1 MKNHTK
7 GDWVIKDTS
16 PNTCTSIEC
25 NGVRICEVK
34 HFSGSEIL
42 NDPDYEKGL
51 ANAQL
56 IIAAPKMLA
65 LLQKYSVI
73 QEINNFLNGN

>member
-7 GDWVIKDTS
+7 GEWVIVDTT

-25 NGVRICEVK
+25 NGMRVCEVK
-34 HFSGSEIL
+34 HYESDIL
-42 NDPDYEKGL
+42 NDPNYEEGL

-73 QEINNFLNGN
+73 QEINDFLNEI

>member
-7 GDWVIKDTS
+7 GEWIIRDTY
-16 PNTCTSIEC
+16 PTSATNIES
-25 NGVRICEVK
+25 NGIRICEVK
-34 HFSGSEIL
+34 HYDSVLL
-42 NDPDYEKGL
+42 NDVNYEEGF

-73 QEINNFLNGN
+73 QEINDFLNEI

>member
-7 GDWVIKDTS
+7 GEWVIRDTY
-16 PNTCTSIEC
+16 PTTATNIDC

-34 HFSGSEIL
+34 HYDSNTL
-42 NDPDYEKGL
+42 NDVKYEEGL

-73 QEINNFLNGN
+73 QEINNFLNGI

>member
-7 GDWVIKDTS
+7 GEWVIRDTH
-16 PNTCTSIEC
+16 PTTSTTIEC

-34 HFSGSEIL
+34 HFSGSKIL
-42 NDPDYEKGL
+42 NDPDYEEGL
-51 ANAQL
+51 ANAEL

-73 QEINNFLNGN
+73 QEINDFLNGN

>member
-1 MKNHTK
+1 MKKHTK
-7 GDWVIKDTS
+7 GEWIIRDTT

-25 NGVRICEVK
+25 NGMRVCEVK
-34 HFSGSEIL
+34 HYSGSEIL
-42 NDPDYEKGL
+42 NDPDYEEGL
-51 ANAQL
+51 ANAEL

-73 QEINNFLNGN
+73 QEINDFLNGN

>member
-7 GDWVIKDTS
+7 GDWVIRDTY
-16 PNTCTSIEC
+16 PTSATNIEC
-25 NGVRICEVK
+25 NGMRVCEVK
-34 HFSGSEIL
+34 HYESDIL
-42 NDPDYEKGL
+42 NDPNYEEGL

-73 QEINNFLNGN
+73 QEINDFLNGN

>member
-1 MKNHTK
+1 MKKHTK
-7 GDWVIKDTS
+7 GEWIIRDTY
-16 PNTCTSIEC
+16 PTSATNIES
-25 NGVRICEVK
+25 NGIRICEVK
-34 HFSGSEIL
+34 HYSGSDIL
-42 NDPDYEKGL
+42 NDPDYEEGL

-73 QEINNFLNGN
+73 QEINDFLNGH

>member
-1 MKNHTK
+1 MKNHSK
-7 GDWVIKDTS
+7 GEWVIRDTY
-16 PNTCTSIEC
+16 PTSATNIEC
-25 NGVRICEVK
+25 NGMRVCEVK
-34 HFSGSEIL
+34 HFEGY
-42 NDPDYEKGL
+42 DFPDDVDYEEGL

-73 QEINNFLNGN
+73 QEINDFLNGN

>member
-7 GDWVIKDTS
+7 GEWIIRDTY
-16 PNTCTSIEC
+16 PTSATNIDC
-25 NGVRICEVK
+25 NGIRICEVK
-34 HFSGSEIL
+34 HYDSVLL
-42 NDPDYEKGL
+42 NDVKYEEGL

-73 QEINNFLNGN
+73 QEINDFLNGH

>member
-7 GDWVIKDTS
+7 GDWVIVDTS

-25 NGVRICEVK
+25 NGMRVCEVK

-42 NDPDYEKGL
+42 NDPNYEEGL

-73 QEINNFLNGN
+73 QEINDFLNGN

>member
-7 GDWVIKDTS
+7 GDWVIRDTS

-25 NGVRICEVK
+25 NSVRICEVK

-42 NDPDYEKGL
+42 NDPNYKEGL

-65 LLQKYSVI
+65 LLQKYSHV
-73 QEINNFLNGN
+73 QEINDFLNGN

>member
-7 GDWVIKDTS
+7 GDWVIVDTT

-25 NGVRICEVK
+25 KGMRVCEVK
-34 HFSGSEIL
+34 HFSGSDIL
-42 NDPDYEKGL
+42 NDPDYEEGL
-51 ANAQL
+51 ANAEL

-73 QEINNFLNGN
+73 QEINDFLNGH

>member
-7 GDWVIKDTS
+7 GDWVIVNS
-16 PNTCTSIEC
+16 FPTCETTIEC
-25 NGVRICEVK
+25 NGIRICEVK
-34 HFSGSEIL
+34 HYKDALL
-42 NDPDYEKGL
+42 NDPNYEEGL

-73 QEINNFLNGN
+73 QEINDFLNGN

>member
-7 GDWVIKDTS
+7 GDWVIRDTY
-16 PNTCTSIEC
+16 PTSATNIEC
-25 NGVRICEVK
+25 NGRRVCEVK
-34 HFSGSEIL
+34 HYQSDIL
-42 NDPDYEKGL
+42 NDVNYEEGF

-73 QEINNFLNGN
+73 QEINDFLNGN

>member
-1 MKNHTK
+1 MKKHTK
-7 GDWVIKDTS
+7 GEWIIRDTY
-16 PNTCTSIEC
+16 PTSATNIDC

-34 HFSGSEIL
+34 HYESDIL
-42 NDPDYEKGL
+42 NDPNYEEGF

-73 QEINNFLNGN
+73 QEINDFLNGI